1 MFYKRNILNLFEANN
16 SYLSHQEAE
25 KIGTNISN
33 TALKAWGQISYLK
46 EVVENHQKFDSWK
59 NALKADGYDT
69 IPISTGII
77 TAGMLSRFSPG
88 IGFIGGVW
96 GGIGSNIYSNQKKE
110 ELKKAESGN
119 PSNSDNNTKQK
130 SSEV

>member
-1 MFYKRNILNLFEANN
+1 MIAPLRFF
-16 SYLSHQEAE
+16 
-25 KIGTNISN
+25 
-33 TALKAWGQISYLK
+33 GQINFNRSNRYGSIFLWGVQVHYTIYHLK

-96 GGIGSNIYSNQKKE
+96 GGIGSNIYSNQKKR
-110 ELKKAESGN
+110 N
-119 PSNSDNNTKQK
+119 
-130 SSEV
+130 